1 MEIVK
6 DILKVEEQVG
16 HEEVE
21 TLVETETYVN
31 QTKPEIEN
39 ILWTDGKVEILST
52 KIIEDKILV
61 NGLVKFKV
69 VYKSKEEGLNIYPLE
84 ANKDFKEEIFIEGI
98 NESMSVEVVP
108 SLEYIEY
115 DLLDERK
122 VSLRGLVNLSGKVE
136 QSSSVEIIKEI
147 TEKKGL
153 QLLKEKVQY
162 KDVISREESYAL
174 IKEAFE
180 VGENNPPIDEILKI
194 DIHPYEKELNL
205 SSDRMIVSGVLECS
219 VIYFGGNKIN
229 SINREIPFT
238 HFMDVENI
246 EYDSKCQ
253 LNMEVVSG
261 EYEVRESLEGDPK
274 ILDLET
280 KVKITAKLYN
290 QKEKEVIIDAY
301 STDEKLN
308 LQMDEIK
315 IMENIKEII
324 NKEEISKEIS
334 HKEFKEI
341 YAVEGNPKII
351 DNQYVDDKIVIE
363 GILPL
368 TVYYM
373 DSINDQIT
381 TYKEEVPFKF
391 YVNVDNV
398 AKDVVI
404 NARSTLESI
413 KYNLKDDVLLING
426 KIKNHIFV
434 NRERKIKV
442 VNNIE
447 ETGELIDKKS
457 RPSIIVY
464 MVQKD
469 DKLWDIAKRYNTTM
483 EEIIE
488 SNNIINPSS
497 LMPGEKIIIEKK
509 VDIDF

>member
-1 MEIVK
+1 
-6 DILKVEEQVG
+6 
-16 HEEVE
+16 
-21 TLVETETYVN
+21 
-31 QTKPEIEN
+31 
-39 ILWTDGKVEILST
+39 
-52 KIIEDKILV
+52 
-61 NGLVKFKV
+61 
-69 VYKSKEEGLNIYPLE
+69 
-84 ANKDFKEEIFIEGI
+84 
-98 NESMSVEVVP
+98 
-108 SLEYIEY
+108 
-115 DLLDERK
+115 
-122 VSLRGLVNLSGKVE
+122 
-136 QSSSVEIIKEI
+136 
-147 TEKKGL
+147 
-153 QLLKEKVQY
+153 
-162 KDVISREESYAL
+162 
-174 IKEAFE
+174 
-180 VGENNPPIDEILKI
+180 
-194 DIHPYEKELNL
+194 
-205 SSDRMIVSGVLECS
+205 
-219 VIYFGGNKIN
+219 
-229 SINREIPFT
+229 
-238 HFMDVENI
+238 MDVENI